1 MKKSRAYHL
10 VLTHTHSHEN
20 TLNCSVSLFQR
31 VGVNDMAALELRQDK
46 VLEQLKALKTRLMS
60 THAELGIC
68 AKPAQ
73 KPVVSEIIGA
83 KSVKETATKAPKPS
97 NIKQRPI
104 NVSLIFLHTN
114 NWLKKCFFL

>member
-10 VLTHTHSHEN
+10 LLTHTPSLAN
-20 TLNCSVSLFQR
+20 TLNCSVSLLQR
-31 VGVNDMAALELRQDK
+31 ACVNDMAALELRQDK
-46 VLEQLKALKTRLMS
+46 VLEQLKHLKTRLMS

-73 KPVVSEIIGA
+73 KPVISENVGA
-83 KSVKETATKAPKPS
+83 KPAKETAPKAPKPS

-104 NVSLIFLHTN
+104 NVSLIFLHT
-114 NWLKKCFFL
+114 KRV